1 MRDIYLRTSLLVG
14 DKGTRALEKASVLV
28 VGAGGVGSYTIEALS
43 RAGIGRIGIC
53 DADTV
58 SPTNLNRQLYALNS
72 TLGKKKVE
80 VAKMRILDIN
90 PYAVVDEYP
99 FFYDD
104 TTQDKI
110 PLAEYDY
117 IVDAIDTMDSKIN
130 LIVRAN
136 NLGVKIISALSAGNK
151 LNPYMFEAADIY
163 STSVCP
169 IAKILRK
176 RLREENVLSHKVIY
190 SKEPSKKIRDAEIFD
205 GGKSN
210 VGSISYVP
218 SVMGLLLAGEV
229 IADIIERE

>member
-1 MRDIYLRTSLLVG
+1 MR
-14 DKGTRALEKASVLV
+14 E
-28 VGAGGVGSYTIEALS
+28 
-43 RAGIGRIGIC
+43 RIH
-53 DADTV
+53 
-58 SPTNLNRQLYALNS
+58 
-72 TLGKKKVE
+72 
-80 VAKMRILDIN
+80 DIN
-90 PYAVVDEYP
+90 PEANVKCINKFVLPENIDE
-99 FFYDD
+99 FDF
-104 TTQDKI
+104 TV
-110 PLAEYDY
+110 YDY
-117 IVDAIDTMDSKIN
+117 IVDAIDTMDSKVG

-176 RLREENVLSHKVIY
+176 RLREENVLSHKVVY

-205 GGKSN
+205 GGKTN